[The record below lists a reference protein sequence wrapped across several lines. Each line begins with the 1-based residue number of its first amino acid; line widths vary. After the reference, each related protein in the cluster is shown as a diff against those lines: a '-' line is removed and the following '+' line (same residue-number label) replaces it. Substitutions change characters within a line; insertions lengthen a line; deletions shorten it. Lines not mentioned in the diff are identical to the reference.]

1 MSANSAVTTL
11 RASGPAASAAPHCEQ
26 NFASAAAGALQ
37 PGQIHSAP
45 STWPVYAQAV
55 TLRSGSVAAVP
66 FLDALDPPALDELES
81 RGRRVRFAAGSTLL
95 HQGEPGDRV
104 LLLLAGRAKITFSGP
119 DGRETLLRLCGPGD
133 LVGELSALDDE
144 PRSSTVTALEHVEAL
159 VISRPEFLLALERQP
174 RAAIALLRDLSRR
187 FRDANRKRVEFGA
200 SDAVGRVAARL
211 LELAE
216 AYGERTERGIEVDLP
231 ISQEELA
238 GWCGCSR
245 EAVVKALHALRE
257 LGWIET
263 ARKQVTIRDEDALA
277 RRAA

>member
-1 MSANSAVTTL
+1 MTV
-11 RASGPAASAAPHCEQ
+11 
-26 NFASAAAGALQ
+26 AG
-37 PGQIHSAP
+37 GE
-45 STWPVYAQAV
+45 
-55 TLRSGSVAAVP
+55 RRR
-66 FLDALDPPALDELES
+66 FLDALEPAALEEMES

-95 HQGEPGDRV
+95 HQGEPGERV
-104 LLLLAGRAKITFSGP
+104 LLLRAGRAKITYTGA

-144 PRSSTVTALEHVEAL
+144 PRSSTVTALEPVDAL
-159 VISRPEFLLALERQP
+159 VISHIEFLRALESQP

-187 FRDANRKRVEFGA
+187 FRDANRKRIEYGA

-211 LELAE
+211 LELAD
-216 AYGERTERGIEVDLP
+216 AYGERSERGIDLELP

-257 LGWIET
+257 PGWIET
-263 ARKQVTIRDEDALA
+263 ARKRVTILDEDALA
-277 RRAA
+277 ERSA